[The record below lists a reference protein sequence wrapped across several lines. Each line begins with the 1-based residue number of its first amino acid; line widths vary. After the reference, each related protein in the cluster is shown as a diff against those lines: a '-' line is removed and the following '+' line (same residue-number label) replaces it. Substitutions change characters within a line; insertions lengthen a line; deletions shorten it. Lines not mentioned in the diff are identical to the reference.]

1 MKNAPN
7 LKHLPKEKFTEAV
20 IFAGSEV
27 YAHAKGW
34 EEGLGKQIAE
44 DTTPPV
50 YLGPKQLAELDNLR
64 IVDDGRRAVRIYLAG
79 NIKPIQINNIAE
91 KLALAGVQDAKLYKG
106 IPDHEPEDWREY
118 LSRLR
123 EQVEVSVREESLRH
137 SLPLS
142 VGSDGYDQE
151 QDYTL
156 KSYLPANSLSSIY
169 GPSGSYKSFLAVS
182 WACHVAA
189 GMKWAGKSVSA
200 GAVMYVVGEGGIGV
214 PRRIKAWEKK
224 HGVKLNNLY
233 LVNRPVFP
241 VRREEMQEM
250 IKAAR
255 DVKSKTGQPVR
266 LIVIDTLARCFG
278 GNDENDARDMGAF
291 IEGCDVIKRETGAT
305 LLVVHHSGKD
315 DTKGARG
322 SSAFRAALDAEFN
335 VRREGDGGAIILTCT
350 KMKDVEEPKQAAFDL
365 RPIEL
370 FTDRDGELISSL
382 VVQDL
387 PREAREPDPELA
399 DIKHLTGNH
408 AALWQSI
415 RSRKAKGEPCNVS
428 VIRDDITTLFGE
440 NGRKGFKRWLDK
452 LVRENIIFIDDSGD
466 ITII

>member
-1 MKNAPN
+1 
-7 LKHLPKEKFTEAV
+7 
-20 IFAGSEV
+20 
-27 YAHAKGW
+27 
-34 EEGLGKQIAE
+34 
-44 DTTPPV
+44 
-50 YLGPKQLAELDNLR
+50 
-64 IVDDGRRAVRIYLAG
+64 
-79 NIKPIQINNIAE
+79 
-91 KLALAGVQDAKLYKG
+91 
-106 IPDHEPEDWREY
+106 
-118 LSRLR
+118 
-123 EQVEVSVREESLRH
+123 
-137 SLPLS
+137 
-142 VGSDGYDQE
+142 
-151 QDYTL
+151 
-156 KSYLPANSLSSIY
+156 
-169 GPSGSYKSFLAVS
+169 
-182 WACHVAA
+182 
-189 GMKWAGKSVSA
+189 
-200 GAVMYVVGEGGIGV
+200 MYVVGEGVIGV

-255 DVKSKTGQPVR
+255 DVKSRTGLPVR
-266 LIVIDTLARCFG
+266 LIVVDTLARCFG

-350 KMKDVEEPKQAAFDL
+350 KMKDAEEPKQAAFDL
-365 RPIEL
+365 RLVEL

-415 RSRKAKGEPCNVS
+415 RSRKAKGELCNIS
-428 VIRDDITTLFGE
+428 AIHSIYAIKRD
-440 NGRKGFKRWLDK
+440 
-452 LVRENIIFIDDSGD
+452 
-466 ITII
+466 